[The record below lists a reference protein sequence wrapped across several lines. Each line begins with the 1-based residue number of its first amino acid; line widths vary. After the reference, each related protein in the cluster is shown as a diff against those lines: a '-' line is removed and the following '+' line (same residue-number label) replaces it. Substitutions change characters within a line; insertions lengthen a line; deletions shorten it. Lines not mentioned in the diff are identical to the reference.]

1 MPRLYA
7 EAQLSSGWKM
17 VARLMPL
24 RARGEAA
31 EWMGT
36 QSCIWKLVVNKD
48 EWRPE
53 FTNAANKFIIQ
64 LKSETAK

>member
-1 MPRLYA
+1 M
-7 EAQLSSGWKM
+7 M
-17 VARLMPL
+17 VVRLMPL